1 MIRINLLP
9 PEEQVAKRSL
19 PVVFLVL
26 GLVVLFLCAAWYGY
40 GTYRIWSL
48 ENSLRDTANRYE
60 LLRPTQD
67 KMQAV
72 NAKQQQL
79 DAKNNILTVLTKER
93 KSSYAV
99 VTHLATIT
107 PQQVWL
113 TEVSSAEKR
122 LIRIK
127 GQAVTYPDLAAFLG
141 KIEQDDML
149 GDPVLIKAERDTVL
163 PAIKFELTL
172 QVKEL

>member
-9 PEEQVAKRSL
+9 PDEQAAKRSL
-19 PVVFLVL
+19 SVVFLAM
-26 GLVVLFLCAAWYGY
+26 GLLMLLLCASWYGY
-40 GTYRIWSL
+40 GAYRIWSL

-67 KMQAV
+67 KMQTV
-72 NAKQQQL
+72 NTKQQQL

-99 VTHLATIT
+99 VTRLATIT

-113 TEVSSAEKR
+113 TEVASAEKR

-127 GQAVTYPDLAAFLG
+127 GQAMTYPDLAAFL
-141 KIEQDDML
+141 
-149 GDPVLIKAERDTVL
+149 
-163 PAIKFELTL
+163 
-172 QVKEL
+172 